1 MSTMPKS
8 KNYEELTV
16 ELNEIL
22 AKLQSTD
29 LAVDEAVKV
38 YERGVA
44 IAKELETY
52 LKQAENKIKKI
63 HKA

>member
-1 MSTMPKS
+1 MPKS
-8 KNYEELTV
+8 KDYAELNT

-22 AKLQSTD
+22 TKLQSTD
-29 LAVDEAVKV
+29 LPVDEAVKV
-38 YERGVA
+38 YERGMA

-52 LKQAENKIKKI
+52 LKSAENKIKKI